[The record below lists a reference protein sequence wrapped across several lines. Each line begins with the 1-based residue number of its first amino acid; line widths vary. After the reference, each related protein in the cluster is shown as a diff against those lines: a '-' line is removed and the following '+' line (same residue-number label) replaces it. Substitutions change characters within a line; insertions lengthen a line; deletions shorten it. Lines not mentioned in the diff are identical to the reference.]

1 MDKIK
6 EEEKNIRDENGLT
19 DYNRLAR
26 LINTE
31 KWVINDE
38 LVKNNFQV
46 WDLEVLLKRIKR
58 SKNKP
63 EKNKIQVSLINSG
76 LTDLKKEIE
85 SMSEEE
91 KRIEGVNK
99 ILNIVEEILEFNR
112 QKQGQY

>member
-6 EEEKNIRDENGLT
+6 EEEKNIRDENGLIG
-19 DYNRLAR
+19 YNRLAR

-46 WDLEVLLKRIKR
+46 RDLEVLLRRIKR

-63 EKNKIQVSLINSG
+63 EKKKNSG
-76 LTDLKKEIE
+76 KFDKQWINRLKKRNW
-85 SMSEEE
+85 
-91 KRIEGVNK
+91 KYKWRRKKNWRCK
-99 ILNIVEEILEFNR
+99 
-112 QKQGQY
+112 

>member
-6 EEEKNIRDENGLT
+6 EEEKNIRDENGLIG
-19 DYNRLAR
+19 YNRLAR

-46 WDLEVLLKRIKR
+46 RDLEVLLRRIKR

-63 EKNKIQVSLINSG
+63 EKKKKSGKFDKQWINR
-76 LTDLKKEIE
+76 LKKRNW
-85 SMSEEE
+85 
-91 KRIEGVNK
+91 KYKWRRKKNWRCK
-99 ILNIVEEILEFNR
+99 
-112 QKQGQY
+112 

>member
-6 EEEKNIRDENGLT
+6 EEEKNIRDENGLIG
-19 DYNRLAR
+19 YNRLAR

-46 WDLEVLLKRIKR
+46 RDLEVLLRRIKR

-63 EKNKIQVSLINSG
+63 EKKKNSG
-76 LTDLKKEIE
+76 KFDKQWINRIKKRNW
-85 SMSEEE
+85 
-91 KRIEGVNK
+91 KYKWRRKKNWRCK
-99 ILNIVEEILEFNR
+99 
-112 QKQGQY
+112 

>member
-6 EEEKNIRDENGLT
+6 EEEKNIRDENGLIG
-19 DYNRLAR
+19 YNRLAR

-46 WDLEVLLKRIKR
+46 RDLEVLLRRIKK

-63 EKNKIQVSLINSG
+63 EKKKNSG
-76 LTDLKKEIE
+76 KFDKQWINRLKKRNW
-85 SMSEEE
+85 
-91 KRIEGVNK
+91 KYKWRRKKNWRCK
-99 ILNIVEEILEFNR
+99 
-112 QKQGQY
+112 

>member
-6 EEEKNIRDENGLT
+6 EEEKNIRDENGLIG
-19 DYNRLAR
+19 YNRLAR

-46 WDLEVLLKRIKR
+46 RDLEVLLRRIKR

-63 EKNKIQVSLINSG
+63 EKTKF
-76 LTDLKKEIE
+76 
-85 SMSEEE
+85 
-91 KRIEGVNK
+91 R
-99 ILNIVEEILEFNR
+99 
-112 QKQGQY
+112 